1 MELQCH
7 GISHAAPHCDTP
19 VLHCSYPHVACAD
32 MPHMPQAA
40 HLHRD
45 SATRLLAWHRLQAC
59 VWLAPAWAAGLLLGT
74 LGALRACLTPSKVHK
89 SSQALEQQQ
98 QQQATDHSNRQT
110 LPTYSQPARRLS
122 SSSAKSADSSTA
134 QGSSNSASPLLR
146 ALAHVWPLLAYYAS
160 SLAAVATVLWRLAT
174 GQYVALRLLLDLCGL
189 LLALLLCVCMWPPL
203 QALLPRVET
212 QQGWRVLLLP
222 PTGASGARAGT
233 AGGPVTG
240 ERPGHC

>member
-1 MELQCH
+1 MASRMLNPTE
-7 GISHAAPHCDTP
+7 HCDTA
-19 VLHCSYPHVACAD
+19 VLHFSYPHLARAD
-32 MPHMPQAA
+32 MPQAA

-45 SATRLLAWHRLQAC
+45 SATQLLAWHRLQAC
-59 VWLAPAWAAGLLLGT
+59 VWLAPAWAAGLLLST
-74 LGALRACLTPSKVHK
+74 LGALRACLTPGKVHK
-89 SSQALEQQQ
+89 SSRALEQ
-98 QQQATDHSNRQT
+98 QQQATDHSSSKQ
-110 LPTYSQPARRLS
+110 LPTYRQTARRLS
-122 SSSAKSADSSTA
+122 SSSAKSADSSMA
-134 QGSSNSASPLLR
+134 QGSSNSSSPLLR

-160 SLAAVATVLWRLAT
+160 FLAALATVLWRLAT

-222 PTGASGARAGT
+222 PTGASGARAGA

-240 ERPGHC
+240 ERHAQS